1 MRLPVITTV
10 GSVIAGVERRDALLG
25 GWPLL
30 RFGGEAEAGGGEDG
44 EEGGGER

>member
-10 GSVIAGVERRDALLG
+10 GSVIVGVEGREGLLRDG
-25 GWPLL
+25 PLL

-44 EEGGGER
+44 EQGGGR